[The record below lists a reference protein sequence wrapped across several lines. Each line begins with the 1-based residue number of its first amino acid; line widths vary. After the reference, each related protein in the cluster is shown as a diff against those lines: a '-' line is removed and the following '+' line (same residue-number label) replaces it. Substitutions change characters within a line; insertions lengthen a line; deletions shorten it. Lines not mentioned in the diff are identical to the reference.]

1 MDITRSRSATAAHV
15 RSLSPAL
22 KASQQGGSVAFQI
35 ERTAPHCSAVL
46 EYEGSAWLNRLQFDC
61 SVHVLADVAWSDD
74 GVHFY
79 RVHGLQ
85 HESRGDTRDF
95 RFPLTVAK
103 YLQVHF
109 YQEGGPV
116 HASEL
121 RNFQTSFHSQI
132 KLKASSEYDRLWT
145 AANLTDRREDYGWA
159 SLVRDKN
166 EPEEIQ
172 ADLGEL
178 FFIDGV
184 RLKAIND
191 ELNYFPPAFQIQ
203 LSEDGNVWQTLHSE
217 DHFFSAPATWNSWS
231 FNPTRARFVKIHINK
246 SAHYKKGEYQS
257 KILDVAVSA
266 VAARWPAAE
275 PAASS
280 FIRMASE
287 NVPGAVLLAGN
298 TVSAPNRVVQ
308 SDDSRLKNAST
319 EYRGIMQF
327 ARDNEVA
334 QEKAVQ
340 ANDSRL
346 KTATMLAPGIVQLAK
361 NGEVRAGAAVQS
373 DDARLNR
380 SSTEAPGIV
389 QLANDR
395 ETRSGVAV
403 QGGDSR
409 LKPASADSAGI
420 VTLAQ
425 DGELAAGK
433 AVQANDSRLRLA
445 TQAWPGIVLL
455 AQAGEIAS
463 AKAVAADDPRLIE
476 ADESHKGRVQLARH
490 GEIIEKRAV
499 QANDPRLAPATE
511 ENRGTVQFSR
521 NGVAV
526 PGQAVQATDGR
537 LSDARNPLPHTHTE
551 YAAAVHDFSQHT
563 GQLHVKRSGKTS
575 LPDGFNAVADIN
587 IPLVIENPEGAAASF
602 RGASVHAAEGTA
614 SYHVSQTGSALQ
626 ATSRDQAAAT
636 LVSANAYALRLPRS
650 AMGVKS
656 SDKAIHAEGHVL
668 VEGSVSV
675 QGSPCVVV
683 SLPRASNEAFVEGD
697 LLTIENGVAAKLR
710 QDAQVCVGVFTRA
723 GGLSL
728 EMPNAAVRAAVSGVV
743 SLRVFGQVKAG
754 DRLVLNSGQ
763 PGTCRVSQGQER
775 LIAVALESVQQDRE
789 KPVLS
794 ILVR

>member
-1 MDITRSRSATAAHV
+1 MDITRSRSSVAAQV

-22 KASQQGGSVAFQI
+22 KASQQAGSVAFQI
-35 ERTAPHCSAVL
+35 ERTAPHCSVVL
-46 EYEGSAWLNRLQFDC
+46 EYENAAWLNRVQFDC
-61 SVHVLADVAWSDD
+61 SLHVLADVAWSDD

-79 RVHGLQ
+79 RVHGMQ
-85 HESRGDTRDF
+85 HESRGDARDF

-103 YLQVHF
+103 FLQVHF

-132 KLKASSEYDRLWT
+132 KLKASSEFDRLWT

-159 SLVRDKN
+159 SLVREKN

-178 FFIDGV
+178 FFVDGV
-184 RLKAIND
+184 RLKAISG
-191 ELNYFPPAFQIQ
+191 ELNFFPSAFQIQ
-203 LSEDGNVWQTLHSE
+203 LSEDGNVWQTMHSE
-217 DHFFSAPATWNSWS
+217 DHFFSAPSSWNAWS
-231 FNPTRARFVKIHINK
+231 FSTTRARHVKILINK
-246 SAHYKKGEYQS
+246 AAHYKKGEFQS
-257 KILDVAVSA
+257 KILDIAVNA
-266 VAARWPAAE
+266 VAARWLMPDQSG
-275 PAASS
+275 SS
-280 FIRMASE
+280 IVRMASE

-298 TVSAPNRVVQ
+298 SVSAPNRVVQ

-319 EYRGIMQF
+319 EYRGIIQF

-340 ANDSRL
+340 ASDSRL
-346 KTATMLAPGIVQLAK
+346 KTATTLAPGIVQLAK
-361 NGEVRAGAAVQS
+361 NGEVRAGAAVQA

-380 SSTEAPGIV
+380 SSAEAPGIV

-395 ETRSGVAV
+395 ESRSGVAV
-403 QGGDSR
+403 QGSDSR
-409 LKPASADSAGI
+409 LKPASAESAGV

-425 DGELAAGK
+425 DGELTSGK

-463 AKAVAADDPRLIE
+463 AKAVAADDPRLVE
-476 ADESHKGRVQLARH
+476 ADESLKGRVQLARH
-490 GEIIEKRAV
+490 GEVIEKRAV

-511 ENRGTVQFSR
+511 DNRGTVQFSR
-521 NGVAV
+521 NGIAA
-526 PGQAVQATDGR
+526 PGQAVQSTDQR
-537 LSDARNPLPHTHTE
+537 LNDARNPLPHVHSE
-551 YAAAVHDFSQHT
+551 YAPVVHDFAQHT
-563 GQLHVKRSGKTS
+563 GNLHLKRSGKTS
-575 LPDGFNAVADIN
+575 LPDGFSSVSDMN
-587 IPLVIENPEGAAASF
+587 IPLVIENAEGAAASF

-636 LVSANAYALRLPRS
+636 LVSANAYALKLPRS

-656 SDKAIHAEGHVL
+656 SEKAMHAEGHVL
-668 VEGSVSV
+668 VEGSVSI

-728 EMPNAAVRAAVSGVV
+728 ETPNAAVRAAVSGVV
-743 SLRVFGQVKAG
+743 NLRVFGQVKAG

-763 PGTCRVSQGQER
+763 PGTCRVAQGQEKV
-775 LIAVALESVQQDRE
+775 IAVALEAVQQDRE